1 MNKNV
6 DIVRDAPMVAMHTL
20 ASHFETAAGEVDL
33 TSPEYRQYLLIH
45 AGSGVATLDGK
56 TYSMGPGTMALVP
69 SGSVF
74 KLKMGRGAQGM
85 VMSAHEE
92 FIRSKVLPTLQVPTG
107 IYWKTYHSSL
117 VFHRWAGPAN
127 RAARTQIW
135 RELEGA
141 RARLS
146 PIYDCAIAAYVIVI
160 LCDKLSE
167 DTSYREDASR
177 AGLADE
183 ITYREHVSF
192 SHLEPETAQAELV
205 MRFRTLVEE
214 NFRQQWSIKTS
225 CQAMGLTVARL
236 TRACGAVL
244 DRTPLSIL
252 HERILLEAK
261 RELLYSSH
269 SVSQISYGLGFAE
282 PGYFCRFFKHH
293 TGHTPMAFRRTRKS
307 WSATAFQ
314 SATSPDTAVAEPVRR
329 LLG

>member
-1 MNKNV
+1 
-6 DIVRDAPMVAMHTL
+6 MVAMHTL
-20 ASHFETAAGEVDL
+20 SSHFDTVAGEVDL
-33 TSPEYRQYLLIH
+33 TSHDYRQYLLIH

-56 TYSMGPGTMALVP
+56 TYSIGPGTMALVP

-92 FIRSKVLPTLQVPTG
+92 FIRSKVLPTLQVPTSM
-107 IYWKTYHSSL
+107 YWKSYHTAL
-117 VFHRWAGPAN
+117 VFHRWAGPEN
-127 RAARTQIW
+127 RATRLRIW
-135 RELEGA
+135 NELEGA
-141 RARLS
+141 RERLS
-146 PIYDCAIAAYVIVI
+146 PVYECAIAAYVIVV
-160 LCDKLSE
+160 LCDKLSN

-183 ITYREHVSF
+183 ITYRERISF
-192 SHLEPETAQAELV
+192 SDLEPETAQAELV

-261 RELLYSSH
+261 RELLYTSH

-293 TGHTPMAFRRTRKS
+293 TGSTPMVFRRMKKL
-307 WSATAFQ
+307 
-314 SATSPDTAVAEPVRR
+314 AEVPSHAA
-329 LLG
+329 